1 MNAVKKINIFLCF
14 CLAFLFGFGWNL
26 SAESKSIVLGGKT
39 GWPELLSKDGVTF
52 GRGRF
57 GYESVELATNARAV
71 TCDTDLLLDFENF
84 DTVRETFGDQSGH
97 YAVQSN
103 SLLRSPKSVMGH
115 HSALSRGN
123 GTGLVL
129 RGNPETFFGR
139 SGGTGSWTIEFWLC
153 PAIAENGERV
163 FEWHSSRIVNNYV
176 TFQRIEAAFFNNRIQ
191 WNFTNIFDGM
201 TDNGGEVNLLSYSA
215 LIPNKWSHHE
225 ISYDEES
232 GLLECKIDSRVEA
245 LKYITEGGREG
256 KTIYQPVLGEVAPI
270 SIAPAYTGCVDDFRI
285 LSKVTDSSQP
295 QNLNYDKYKIDGGR
309 FESAPIMVNP
319 GSVMNSLQIVENVPP
334 QTEIRY
340 YVRSGDNFY
349 NWNDAKKAPK
359 WIRVKNGQDIKGV
372 KGRYFQIAA
381 DLFPDGAGRHTPSV
395 TEIKINYTQV
405 PPPIAPFKVKAV
417 AGDGLVDLSWSYSV
431 DENVGGYYIFYGNR
445 PGEYLGTDANEGP
458 SPIKVDNI
466 TSFRLTGLRNGAIY
480 YFAVS
485 TYAKDEAQISG
496 NLSNEA
502 DARPGRR

>member
-1 MNAVKKINIFLCF
+1 MNADKKIIIFLCF
-14 CLAFLFGFGWNL
+14 CLAFWLILGWNCF
-26 SAESKSIVLGGKT
+26 AESKTIVLGGKT
-39 GWPELLSKDGVTF
+39 GWPELSSKEGVTF
-52 GRGRF
+52 GTGRF
-57 GYESVELATNARAV
+57 GYEAVELSTNARSI
-71 TCDTDLLLDFENF
+71 TGETDLLLDFENF
-84 DTVRETFGDQSGH
+84 DAARDTFDDNSGH
-97 YAVQSN
+97 YTVQSN
-103 SLLRSPKSVMGH
+103 SLLRSPKSAMGH
-115 HSALSRGN
+115 YSALSRGN
-123 GTGLVL
+123 GKGLVL
-129 RGNPETFFGR
+129 RGNSETIFGR

-153 PAIAENGERV
+153 PAIAENGEKV

-176 TFQRIEAAFFNNRIQ
+176 SFQRIEACFFNNRMQ
-191 WNFTNIFDGM
+191 WNFTNVFDGM
-201 TDNGGEVNLLSYSA
+201 TDNNGEVTLLSYSA

-256 KTIYQPVLGEVAPI
+256 KTICQPVLGEVASI

-295 QNLNYDKYKIDGGR
+295 QNLNYDRYKIDGGR
-309 FESAPIMVNP
+309 FESLPIMVTP
-319 GSVMNSLQIVENVPP
+319 GSVMISLAITDSQPP

-340 YVRSGDNFY
+340 YVRAGDNFY
-349 NWNDAKKAPK
+349 NWDEKEPS
-359 WIRVKNGQDIKGV
+359 WVQVKNLEQIKGV
-372 KGRYFQIAA
+372 RGRYFQIAA

-405 PPPIAPFKVKAV
+405 PPPTAPFRVKAV
-417 AGDGLVDLSWSYSV
+417 PGDGIVDLSWSYSV
-431 DENVGGYYIFYGNR
+431 DENAGGYYIFYGNR
-445 PGEYLGTDANEGP
+445 PGEYLGTDADQGP

-485 TYAKDEAQISG
+485 TYSKDEERISG